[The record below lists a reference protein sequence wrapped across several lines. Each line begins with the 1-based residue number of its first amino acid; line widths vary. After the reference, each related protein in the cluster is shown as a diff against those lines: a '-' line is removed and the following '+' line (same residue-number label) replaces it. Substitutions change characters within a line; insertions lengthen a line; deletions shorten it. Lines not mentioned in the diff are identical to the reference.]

1 MDWVTTLREA
11 IDYMENHL
19 LESIS
24 YEDVAKHLHISN
36 FHFHRIFS
44 LATGMTAN
52 EYIRNRRLSL
62 AGRELTLS
70 DVKVI
75 EASFKYGYD
84 SPESFTK
91 AFSRFHSTTPTSARN
106 AGIKL
111 KSFSRLIIKFSME
124 GGTIM
129 DYRIEKR
136 NAIRLL
142 AKTAQFPNESV
153 QEGGVNKIPAFWDES
168 IRGKV
173 PEILTKT
180 TGNKDLYG
188 ACAPIST
195 DSSFF
200 EYGIGMKYDGIFVPD
215 GFRIWTIDKGL
226 WAVFSCFGKTPECI
240 GDMWKQITSEFLPSS
255 NYVMRDATDFEYYP
269 ADHADNLFC
278 EIWVPIE
285 KKK

>member
-70 DVKVI
+70 NVKVI
-75 EASFKYGYD
+75 DVSLKYRYD

-91 AFSRFHSTTPTSARN
+91 AFSRFHGTTPNSVRN

-124 GGTIM
+124 GGTVM
-129 DYRIEKR
+129 DYRIEER
-136 NAIRLL
+136 NTIRLL

-153 QEGGVNKIPAFWDES
+153 QEGGINEIPAFWKKS
-168 IRGKV
+168 ICEKV
-173 PEILTKT
+173 PDMLAKT
-180 TGNKDLYG
+180 TGSKDLYG
-188 ACAPIST
+188 ACAPISK
-195 DSSFF
+195 DSSSF
-200 EYGIGMKYDGIFVPD
+200 EYGIGMEYDGSTVPE
-215 GFRIWTIDKGL
+215 GFRIWTIDEGL
-226 WAVFSCFGKTPECI
+226 WAVFACFGKTPDCI
-240 GDMWKQITSEFLPSS
+240 GDMWKRITSEFLPGS
-255 NYVMRDATDFEYYP
+255 NYVMRDATDFEFYP
-269 ADHADNLFC
+269 ADHAKNLFG
-278 EIWVPIE
+278 EIWVPVE
-285 KKK
+285 MKK